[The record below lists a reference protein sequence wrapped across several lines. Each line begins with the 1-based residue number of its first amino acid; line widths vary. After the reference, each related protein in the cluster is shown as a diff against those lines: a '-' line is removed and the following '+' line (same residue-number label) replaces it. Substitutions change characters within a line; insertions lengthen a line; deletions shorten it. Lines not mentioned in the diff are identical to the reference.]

1 MCSNVFMGNTK
12 HITVRMPESLVEV
25 IDGRAEREKRS
36 RSQVVVLGL
45 QSEFGVS
52 AEGVKSGSGELETQQ
67 AAVVDRLSASRP
79 TLKVSNPSSP
89 TKIYV
94 EGVKGERDVV
104 SKAVESGV
112 ADSGRG
118 RTGKSVRSGVG
129 SGPGKTGGA
138 ADHGAERKG
147 DAENARRSSV
157 VPAGDS
163 SVGET
168 DPVKLCAACE
178 TACVISKG
186 FWACP
191 DVTCGRYGQQQGR
204 VQ

>member
-94 EGVKGERDVV
+94 EGVKGERDAIGDQAKNVHV
-104 SKAVESGV
+104 
-112 ADSGRG
+112 DS
-118 RTGKSVRSGVG
+118 RSGSVG
-129 SGPGKTGGA
+129 NSPKRRIPVVAG
-138 ADHGAERKG
+138 RKVG
-147 DAENARRSSV
+147 RNR
-157 VPAGDS
+157 
-163 SVGET
+163 SVGEHS
-168 DPVKLCAACE
+168 PVARTSEAK
-178 TACVISKG
+178 
-186 FWACP
+186 
-191 DVTCGRYGQQQGR
+191 GR
-204 VQ
+204 VVDESAGNGHKCPVCGSAEVKPWGPGQMRCGGCSRNFAE

>member
-94 EGVKGERDVV
+94 EGVKGERDGNEKSTGGSIRPVQLRRTG
-104 SKAVESGV
+104 KQ
-112 ADSGRG
+112 DSGRSDSDDSPVG
-118 RTGKSVRSGVG
+118 SDEKVRIDDGGLSEPANRTGKDRPSQSYSSRVG
-129 SGPGKTGGA
+129 SGC
-138 ADHGAERKG
+138 AECG
-147 DAENARRSSV
+147 SV
-157 VPAGDS
+157 SGHQ
-163 SVGET
+163 
-168 DPVKLCAACE
+168 KWCK
-178 TACVISKG
+178 SK
-186 FWACP
+186 
-191 DVTCGRYGQQQGR
+191 
-204 VQ
+204 

>member
-94 EGVKGERDVV
+94 EGVKGERDGRDNGAAKVQDLPQR
-104 SKAVESGV
+104 SERTPRPGKRESSQVGV
-112 ADSGRG
+112 QEVPRATASGRPETH
-118 RTGKSVRSGVG
+118 RQTEPDTAAESVIDRPDRPVCGFEAYNSDDGETYRCELSAHGYKV
-129 SGPGKTGGA
+129 K
-138 ADHGAERKG
+138 HGAWRK
-147 DAENARRSSV
+147 
-157 VPAGDS
+157 
-163 SVGET
+163 
-168 DPVKLCAACE
+168 L
-178 TACVISKG
+178 
-186 FWACP
+186 
-191 DVTCGRYGQQQGR
+191 
-204 VQ
+204 